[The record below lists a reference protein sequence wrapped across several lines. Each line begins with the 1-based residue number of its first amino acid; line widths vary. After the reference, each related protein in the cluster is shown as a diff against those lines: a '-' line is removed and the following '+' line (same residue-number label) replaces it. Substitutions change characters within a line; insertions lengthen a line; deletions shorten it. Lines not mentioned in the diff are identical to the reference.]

1 MAKKIYSQPMTKV
14 LSLHVSGDVCNPPA
28 VPTSPIEPDE
38 AMYGP
43 PAPKTLF

>member
-1 MAKKIYSQPMTKV
+1 MAKKIYSQPMTKI

-28 VPTSPIEPDE
+28 VPTSSAEPDE

-43 PAPKTLF
+43 PAPKSLF